1 MPAAIGAALIGELA
15 LGATAELV
23 VGYAV
28 VTVGTMALQYGVQA
42 LLGSDKR
49 ADHQVTVRQAVAP
62 RRRVLGQAKLGGVI
76 FALETLKFNDTNKVL
91 YRGAVHCVG
100 PVQIL
105 QYWFGDV
112 KTGLGAGSGGF
123 VPDDVYQGKVVIEGH
138 AGTEDQPASA
148 ALLKLP
154 YWTDAMRLKGLC
166 YSVVVATGRQRDALG
181 GKRDR
186 MDKKLEGAAYRRDIE
201 HFVARDEIE
210 RRIDK
215 AVDGA
220 KTEAAK
226 GLAEVALQVRDLR
239 KIGWGLASAALLAFG
254 RIVLAK
260 VGPAGR

>member
-1 MPAAIGAALIGELA
+1 MPGLAAAYDYVDQGQPA
-15 LGATAELV
+15 LGLTKAARGFARIPGAVEHEPGRALPPDLTAEPV
-23 VGYAV
+23 PGEAE
-28 VTVGTMALQYGVQA
+28 
-42 LLGSDKR
+42 
-49 ADHQVTVRQAVAP
+49 
-62 RRRVLGQAKLGGVI
+62 RRVLGQAKLGGVI
-76 FALETLKFNDTNKVL
+76 FALETLKFNDTNTVL

-123 VPDDVYQGKVVIEGH
+123 VPDSVYQGKVVIEGH

-154 YWTDAMRLKGLC
+154 YWTDAIWLKGLC
-166 YSVVVATGRQRDALG
+166 FSVVVATGRQMDALG

-186 MDKKLEGAAYRRDIE
+186 MDEKLEGVAYRRDIE

-220 KTEAAK
+220 KAEAAK
-226 GLAEVALQVRDLR
+226 GLAEVALPVRDLR
-239 KIGWGLASAALLAFG
+239 KIGWRLASPALLAFG
-254 RIVLAK
+254 GIVLAK